1 MEAKKMAL
9 IRILQ
14 ILLEHSD
21 INHPLTHDMIAERL
35 YNDYGIEIERK
46 AIGRH
51 INDLIEM
58 FEKESVNKIA
68 GDEIIIASDK
78 RKGTYIEKRVFEDS
92 ELRMLIDGVLSS
104 KYITAKHF
112 LQLSDIVF
120 KQYYC
125 KKWQTQPAQCIVSGL
140 LQQKMLS
147 ITNF

>member
-58 FEKESVNKIA
+58 FEKESQLEDEELMEEKQKI
-68 GDEIIIASDK
+68 K
-78 RKGTYIEKRVFEDS
+78 KK
-92 ELRMLIDGVLSS
+92 
-104 KYITAKHF
+104 KAK
-112 LQLSDIVF
+112 
-120 KQYYC
+120 
-125 KKWQTQPAQCIVSGL
+125 
-140 LQQKMLS
+140 MEE
-147 ITNF
+147 